1 MRRFLTIA
9 TIAAVT
15 ACRESDE
22 KKLERLRT
30 ELARDSIELSVAA
43 AKVETLTVQKK
54 QAALQSRD
62 SAQWRRDSVLIAK
75 ITSDA
80 QTVQDRMT
88 IERRD
93 MARLLDCDRGDRR
106 STLADCRRP

>member
-9 TIAAVT
+9 TIVAVA

-22 KKLERLRT
+22 KTLERLRSD
-30 ELARDSIELSVAA
+30 LARDSIELTVAA

-62 SAQWRRDSVLIAK
+62 SAEWRRDSVLIAK
-75 ITSDA
+75 ITIDA
-80 QTVQDRMT
+80 QKVQDRMT

-106 STLADCRRP
+106 STIADCRKP